1 MRTELVF
8 PGQVE
13 PNDRLLIDDQI
24 LRVTLTPPMGMV
36 QTQIDYLDESERPG
50 TLLVGPLDVLSQ
62 EVHRA

>member
-1 MRTELVF
+1 MCTELVF

-24 LRVTLTPPMGMV
+24 LRVVLTIPIGLV

-50 TLLVGPLDVLSQ
+50 TFLVGPFDVLSR
-62 EVHRA
+62 EAHS